1 MGPPGP
7 LPPVLLDRFQMESL
21 SRQHSL
27 MAWGI
32 ARWGE
37 ELEFTMSATKKEP
50 YPDGR
55 VRSLEGQVTGVSLCS
70 VAVKEQS

>member
-1 MGPPGP
+1 
-7 LPPVLLDRFQMESL
+7 
-21 SRQHSL
+21 

-50 YPDGR
+50 HPDGR
-55 VRSLEGQVTGVSLCS
+55 VRSLERQVTGVSLCS
-70 VAVKEQS
+70 VAIREQSILGLVEGSGRPEITGQSKDNKG